1 MKSNNELIKSKT
13 LKKFSSLI
21 GLGAGAA
28 GASTI
33 GTAIG
38 GTGLLGTIGGVFGL
52 TIAAATP
59 IGWILSGATLGG
71 ALFYGVSNLISKKG
85 YSEGDISAQIIF
97 ASDIEKQMYFEINKK
112 ISQKLNFIAKNL
124 LNKLPTNEQFIDFK
138 NNAIDG
144 LDKGT
149 MNPKEIIQICSECL
163 NEDYEQYIVDSQMT
177 IGNIESFIK
186 ISTLLALA
194 DKDYNLEE
202 KKLIRDRVITFFNLK
217 DILTE
222 IEIDLIFKM
231 SIGNEEDMKSIL
243 NLDCYKKINLL
254 HTFILMENNDELLV
268 VLLDFLQE
276 LASVDGKR
284 SREEEII
291 ILSFETMLFSKVK
304 LLNGN
309 YNKLLIGLKQTN
321 ELFSR
326 IENDK
331 NDKFNI
337 KMKNV
342 IKLEKV
348 YGYCLSEQHILA
360 IDDHTIF
367 GSGDDGFIFTP
378 LGIFTNKSVLHF
390 IPYHT
395 FKNNIKE
402 LEKIGLFKTK
412 YFSKLIEKLEEEIEE
427 N

>member
-1 MKSNNELIKSKT
+1 MRDNNELIKSGT

-38 GTGLLGTIGGVFGL
+38 GMGILGTIGSSLGL

-59 IGWILSGATLGG
+59 IGWILGGAALGG
-71 ALFYGVSNLISKKG
+71 AIFYGASDLISKKG
-85 YSEGDISAQIIF
+85 YSEGDISAQKVF
-97 ASDIEKQMYFEINKK
+97 SSDVEKQMYFEINKK
-112 ISQKLNFIAKNL
+112 ISEKLNFVAKNL
-124 LNKLPTNEQFIDFK
+124 LSKLPVNEQFIDFR

-149 MNPKEIIQICSECL
+149 MNPCEIIQICCECL

-186 ISTLLALA
+186 ISTLLSLA

-202 KKLIRDRVITFFNLK
+202 KKLIRDRITTFFNLK

-222 IEIDLIFKM
+222 VEIDLIFKM
-231 SIGNEEDMKSIL
+231 AIGNAEDIKAIL
-243 NLDCYKKINLL
+243 DLDCYKKINLL
-254 HTFILMENNDELLV
+254 HTFILMESNDKLLV

-276 LASVDGKR
+276 LANVDGKR

-291 ILSFETMLFSKVK
+291 ILSFETMLFSKLK

-309 YNKLLIGLKQTN
+309 YSKLLIGLKQAD
-321 ELFSR
+321 ELYSR
-326 IENDK
+326 IENNK
-331 NDKFNI
+331 NDKFIKKIKNI
-337 KMKNV
+337 
-342 IKLEKV
+342 IKSEKA
-348 YGYCLSEQHILA
+348 YGYCLSEQHVLA

-367 GSGDDGFIFTP
+367 GSADDGFVFTP

-395 FKNNIKE
+395 LKNNIEE
-402 LEKIGLFKTK
+402 LEKIGLVKTK
-412 YFSKLIEKLEEEIEE
+412 YFPKLIEELEDCVV
-427 N
+427 